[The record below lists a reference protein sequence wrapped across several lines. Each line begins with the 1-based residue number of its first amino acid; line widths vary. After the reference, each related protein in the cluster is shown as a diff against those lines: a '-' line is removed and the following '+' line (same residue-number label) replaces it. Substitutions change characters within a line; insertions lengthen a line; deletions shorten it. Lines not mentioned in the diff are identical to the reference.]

1 MLTHQQLLHRVVSTS
16 DKLTF
21 ANAVSMLATAANCQ
35 NNSGYKQLHERLPPA
50 EMHETSMGLC
60 HPSLPSD
67 RPGGVFAENERT
79 TAGGGGGPLDATV
92 NRDYPAFRWLRSLP
106 LAHG

>member
-1 MLTHQQLLHRVVSTS
+1 MLTYQQLLHRVVSTS

-21 ANAVSMLATAANCQ
+21 ANAVSMLATAASCQ
-35 NNSGYKQLHERLPPA
+35 NNSGYKQLHGRLPLA
-50 EMHETSMGLC
+50 GTHETSMGLC

-79 TAGGGGGPLDATV
+79 TAGVEGDHSMLQ
-92 NRDYPAFRWLRSLP
+92 
-106 LAHG
+106 